1 MEFVGISKTAVF
13 FSTTGHS
20 GGHFSGPLQQLADV
34 VPDHE
39 QNAQN
44 ADHHHGGGP
53 AVLSPGKADQ
63 KQRASHAQQDQVH
76 MAQVHDQSLR

>member
-44 ADHHHGGGP
+44 ADHHHRGGP
-53 AVLSPGKADQ
+53 AVLAARKANQ
-63 KQRASHAQQDQVH
+63 KKCASHAQQDQVR
-76 MAQVHDQSLR
+76 MSQVHDSSLG